1 MIPFDQK
8 TDTYRPANRVMHIP
22 EVDIV
27 RTLDNF
33 TVQDVIEKIQKLTK
47 QKSLRINE
55 FMRDY
60 DPLRSGSITR
70 TQFLSSLSML
80 KIYLS
85 RKEAELLCDKYA
97 NPEKENEVLWTK
109 FADDIDIVFVV
120 KNLEKRADI
129 NNVTNITKSSFK
141 LNELSLPDQAVLQE
155 ILKEMKTFFEVNRIE
170 PKPFFSN
177 DDRLKRGKVLKSQ
190 FKKILHSM
198 KYYISDPHLEILM
211 KKYGDPIPNEINY
224 VVILNDAK
232 EFGEKKDG
240 KKEEQHSMQKITDK
254 EFVPSLS
261 SANNYYTYQTHFLNL
276 DFNIG
281 DIVDKIKNTVK
292 INRIRLNEFFED
304 FDPLRKGTCTK
315 AKFRT
320 ALDMANLHLRAE
332 EFDVLERFFSVPDED
347 DKVYYKDLVE
357 EVDTVFTTKGLEKN
371 PLLRPKEYVIPD
383 FLNPEKRLTPEEADF
398 LDKTMRKLGLLAIK
412 YRVMAKSF
420 FRDNDRA
427 NIGIVPSSRFASIL
441 SFFKLHADEK
451 EMNIL
456 IKRFFSKNSIEINYY
471 DFDNCLQN
479 YVKMIEEEKER
490 ENTPRGLHW
499 PLHRPRAGGEPGI
512 RHCLPR
518 GSGQKRQG
526 QALPAH
532 RGRGRRP
539 AGPLRRDHPGLAA
552 RHQGREGRPLHQ
564 RGRPQERLG
573 EPVQGR
579 PGAAERQALP

>member
-1 MIPFDQK
+1 MGPL
-8 TDTYRPANRVMHIP
+8 PA
-22 EVDIV
+22 
-27 RTLDNF
+27 LNF
-33 TVQDVIEKIQKLTK
+33 YLHYPCLKYIYQEKKLK
-47 QKSLRINE
+47 
-55 FMRDY
+55 
-60 DPLRSGSITR
+60 
-70 TQFLSSLSML
+70 
-80 KIYLS
+80 
-85 RKEAELLCDKYA
+85 
-97 NPEKENEVLWTK
+97 EKENEVLWTK

-232 EFGEKKDG
+232 EFGEKKEG
-240 KKEEQHSMQKITDK
+240 KEEQHSMQKITDK

-276 DFNIG
+276 DFNIK

-332 EFDVLERFFSVPDED
+332 EFDVLEKFFSVPDED

-357 EVDTVFTTKGLEKN
+357 EVDTVFTIKGLEKN
-371 PLLRPKEYVIPD
+371 PLLRPKDYVIPD
-383 FLNPEKRLTPEEADF
+383 FLNPEKRLTSEEADF

-456 IKRFFSKNSIEINYY
+456 IKRFYSKNSIEINYY
-471 DFDNCLQN
+471 DFDYVLSK

-490 ENTPRGLHW
+490 ENTP
-499 PLHRPRAGGEPGI
+499 
-512 RHCLPR
+512 
-518 GSGQKRQG
+518 K
-526 QALPAH
+526 
-532 RGRGRRP
+532 
-539 AGPLRRDHPGLAA
+539 
-552 RHQGREGRPLHQ
+552 
-564 RGRPQERLG
+564 
-573 EPVQGR
+573 
-579 PGAAERQALP
+579 

>member
-80 KIYLS
+80 KVYLS

-170 PKPFFSN
+170 PKPFFAN

-232 EFGEKKDG
+232 EFGEKKDA

-357 EVDTVFTTKGLEKN
+357 EVDTVFTIKGLEKN
-371 PLLRPKEYVIPD
+371 PLLRPKDYVIPD
-383 FLNPEKRLTPEEADF
+383 FLNPEKRLSPEEADF

-471 DFDNCLQN
+471 DFDNCLQQ

-490 ENTPRGLHW
+490 ENTP
-499 PLHRPRAGGEPGI
+499 
-512 RHCLPR
+512 
-518 GSGQKRQG
+518 K
-526 QALPAH
+526 
-532 RGRGRRP
+532 
-539 AGPLRRDHPGLAA
+539 
-552 RHQGREGRPLHQ
+552 
-564 RGRPQERLG
+564 
-573 EPVQGR
+573 
-579 PGAAERQALP
+579 

>member
-8 TDTYRPANRVMHIP
+8 TDSYRPANRMMHIP

-85 RKEAELLCDKYA
+85 RKEAELLCEKYT

-129 NNVTNITKSSFK
+129 NNVTNITKNSFK
-141 LNELSLPDQAVLQE
+141 LNELSLPEQAILQE
-155 ILKEMKTFFEVNRIE
+155 ILKDMKAFFEVNRIE
-170 PKPFFSN
+170 PKPFFAN

-190 FKKILHSM
+190 FKKILH
-198 KYYISDPHLEILM
+198 
-211 KKYGDPIPNEINY
+211 

-232 EFGEKKDG
+232 EFGEKKDT
-240 KKEEQHSMQKITDK
+240 KKEEQHTMQKITDK

-261 SANNYYTYQTHFLNL
+261 SANNYYTYQTHFTNL

-281 DIVDKIKNTVK
+281 DIIDKIKNTVK

-304 FDPLRKGTCTK
+304 FDPLRKGTCSK

-320 ALDMANLHLRAE
+320 ALDMANLHLRE
-332 EFDVLERFFSVPDED
+332 DEFVILEQFFSVPDEN

-357 EVDTVFTTKGLEKN
+357 EVETVFTIKGLEKN
-371 PLLRPKEYVIPD
+371 PLLRPKDYVIPD
-383 FLNPEKRLTPEEADF
+383 FLNPTKRLTQEESDF
-398 LDKTMRKLGLLAIK
+398 LDKTMRKLALLSIK

-441 SFFKLHADEK
+441 SFFRLHADEK

-456 IKRFFSKNSIEINYY
+456 IKRFSGKNSIEINYY
-471 DFDNCLQN
+471 DFDYCLQN
-479 YVKMIEEEKER
+479 YIKMLEEEKEK
-490 ENTPRGLHW
+490 ENTP
-499 PLHRPRAGGEPGI
+499 
-512 RHCLPR
+512 
-518 GSGQKRQG
+518 K
-526 QALPAH
+526 
-532 RGRGRRP
+532 
-539 AGPLRRDHPGLAA
+539 
-552 RHQGREGRPLHQ
+552 
-564 RGRPQERLG
+564 
-573 EPVQGR
+573 
-579 PGAAERQALP
+579 

>member
-8 TDTYRPANRVMHIP
+8 TDTYRPANRIMHIP

-129 NNVTNITKSSFK
+129 NNVTNITKNSFK

-170 PKPFFSN
+170 PKPFFAN

-357 EVDTVFTTKGLEKN
+357 EVDTVFTIKGLEKN
-371 PLLRPKEYVIPD
+371 PLLRPKDYVIPD

-441 SFFKLHADEK
+441 SFFKLNADEK

-471 DFDNCLQN
+471 DFDNCLQQ
-479 YVKMIEEEKER
+479 YVKMIEEEKET
-490 ENTPRGLHW
+490 ENTP
-499 PLHRPRAGGEPGI
+499 
-512 RHCLPR
+512 
-518 GSGQKRQG
+518 K
-526 QALPAH
+526 
-532 RGRGRRP
+532 
-539 AGPLRRDHPGLAA
+539 
-552 RHQGREGRPLHQ
+552 
-564 RGRPQERLG
+564 
-573 EPVQGR
+573 
-579 PGAAERQALP
+579 